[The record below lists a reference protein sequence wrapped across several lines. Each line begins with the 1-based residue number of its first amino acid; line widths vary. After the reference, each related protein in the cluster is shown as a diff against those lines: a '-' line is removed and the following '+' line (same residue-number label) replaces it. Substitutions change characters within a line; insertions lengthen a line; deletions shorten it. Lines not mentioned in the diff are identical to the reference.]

1 MPLWF
6 SGGEGGLE
14 KSIFGCKFFDTLYK
28 LPSLYKKKKGYR
40 EKYHVFYASFIN
52 ADVEGAGRGAIARE
66 DLKVG
71 DTALEI
77 PASLIISEELVKKS
91 DMV

>member
-1 MPLWF
+1 MLFMPH
-6 SGGEGGLE
+6 S
-14 KSIFGCKFFDTLYK
+14 S
-28 LPSLYKKKKGYR
+28 
-40 EKYHVFYASFIN
+40 N
-52 ADVEGAGRGAIARE
+52 ADVEGAGRGAVARE

-91 DMV
+91 DMVWFVSEIFFQLLPSLCLLILF